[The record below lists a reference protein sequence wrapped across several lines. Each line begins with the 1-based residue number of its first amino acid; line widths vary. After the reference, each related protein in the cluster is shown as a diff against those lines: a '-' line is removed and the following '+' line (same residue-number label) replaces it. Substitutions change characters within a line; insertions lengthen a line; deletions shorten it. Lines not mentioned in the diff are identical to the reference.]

1 MVTVT
6 AVASHGVHPDR
17 KPIRRRVLAAG
28 LPTSAIRELLPCATA
43 TGLQHCD
50 HTRKIMREGLSHLD
64 AQIAELT
71 RRRTLLARQDEQLVA
86 APYRSDGP
94 A

>member
-1 MVTVT
+1 
-6 AVASHGVHPDR
+6 
-17 KPIRRRVLAAG
+17 
-28 LPTSAIRELLPCATA
+28 
-43 TGLQHCD
+43 
-50 HTRKIMREGLSHLD
+50 MREGLSHLD

-86 APYRSDGP
+86 APYRGDGP